1 MKTAILQ
8 LEPYD
13 NQFSICDRMEWGHAL
28 RILLVWPKRERL
40 LENELELQVIQRQ
53 AVKQGAQIALICR
66 DPKVIENAEHLNISV
81 FSSVPAAESSRW
93 KTNRGYFNKIV
104 NSDFIRSLQIKEFLK
119 PKPQPS
125 KNVVDLRRGIA
136 IFLGALAIISLV
148 LYLVPSAKVILFP
161 QTEEKQITLS
171 IWASPQVKEINL
183 NGNLPAVRKEIE
195 VSDKLQGQSSGTT
208 GIPSEFATGEVTF
221 NNLSREPVV
230 VPKDTV
236 VSTASDPVVR
246 FQTAS
251 EITVPAGRVSNE
263 SVAVQALQAGVS
275 GNLGESALTVVEG
288 SLGVKL
294 AVTNELPTSGGI
306 DQLAPSPTDQ
316 DYEKLKSELLNR
328 LRQKAAAEIETVDEK
343 LIDGSLN
350 SGTITSEVHL
360 LEPGTPGEQFA
371 LTLSVRF
378 SGLVYSE
385 SDLQLLARQAMTVSL
400 ISTNGENYSGE
411 VKLSMKSSDI
421 EFSED
426 GARWQETA
434 SALVGQK
441 VDVNKLTQAIAGK
454 KISDAR
460 QFLLANLPSRANP
473 VISVFPPG
481 WNWLPFA
488 GYQIQIQAQ

>member
-1 MKTAILQ
+1 MKTVILQ

-13 NQFSICDRMEWGHAL
+13 NQFSICDRMEWSHAP

-53 AVKQGAQIALICR
+53 AAKLGAQIALICR

-81 FSSVPAAESSRW
+81 FSSVPAAEGSRW
-93 KTNRGYFNKIV
+93 KTNYGYFNKIA
-104 NSDFIRSLQIKEFLK
+104 NGDFIRSLQKKEFLK
-119 PKPQPS
+119 AKPQPS
-125 KNVVDLRRGIA
+125 KKVVNLRRGVA
-136 IFLGALAIISLV
+136 ILLGALAIISLV
-148 LYLVPSAKVILFP
+148 LYLVPSSKVTLYP
-161 QTEEKQITLS
+161 QTQEKQITLS

-183 NGNLPAVRKEIE
+183 NGNLPAVKKEIE
-195 VSDKLQGQSSGTT
+195 VSDELQGQSSGTT
-208 GIPSEFATGEVTF
+208 GIPSEFASGEVIF
-221 NNLSREPVV
+221 SNLTTEPVV
-230 VPKDTV
+230 VPKDTM
-236 VSTASDPVVR
+236 VSTVGDPVVR
-246 FQTAS
+246 FQTVS
-251 EITVPAGRVSNE
+251 EITVPAGKVNRE
-263 SVAVQALQAGVS
+263 LVAVQAVQAGVS
-275 GNLGESALTVVEG
+275 GNLNESALTVVEG
-288 SLGVKL
+288 PLGVKL
-294 AVTNELPTSGGI
+294 AVTNELPTSGGN

-316 DYEKLKSELLNR
+316 DYEKLKNELLSR
-328 LRQKAAAEIETVDEK
+328 LREKAVAGIETPDEK

-350 SGTITSEVHL
+350 SGTVTSEVRS

-378 SGLVYSE
+378 SGIVYSE
-385 SDLQLLARQAMTVSL
+385 SDLQLLARQAMMASL
-400 ISTNGENYSGE
+400 TSSDGENYSGE
-411 VKLSMKSSDI
+411 VKLSMKNPDI
-421 EFSED
+421 VLSED

-460 QFLLANLPSRANP
+460 QFLLANVPSRANP